1 MLGVKNDD
9 YICPKFVRMELSDS
23 EFSQIIKVIDE
34 NSSYDFGDYSEKSL
48 NRRLVKVLMDFRIP
62 VSELL
67 FRLETQPDFLE
78 TVVKKI
84 TVNTTEMFRDPS
96 VWLDMQ
102 HSIMPVFANRDV
114 INIWHSGCS
123 TGQEVYSMIILLS
136 ELGLLER
143 TNIYASDL
151 NTDALEK
158 AKNGVYKYRFNLNYL
173 DNFEKV
179 IRPLRN
185 NQSLAKEELYDRYLE
200 IDAHSDTIHIKPDL
214 LKKPIF
220 AKHDLVN
227 EKCVFDAR
235 FDLILCRNVII
246 YFNIHLQNKV
256 FELTHEKLVKDGIL
270 LLGAH
275 ESIHGE
281 FLAKYAKQGYYYKKI

>member
-1 MLGVKNDD
+1 
-9 YICPKFVRMELSDS
+9 MEISDS
-23 EFSQIIKVIDE
+23 EFSQIVKTIHEK
-34 NSSYDFGDYSEKSL
+34 SAYDFGDYSEKSL
-48 NRRLVKVLMDFRIP
+48 HRRLVKILMDFRIP

-67 FRLETQPDFLE
+67 FRVKTEPDFLE
-78 TVVKKI
+78 TVVRKI

-96 VWLDMQ
+96 VWIDMQ
-102 HSIMPVFANRDV
+102 RSIIPVFANNDV
-114 INIWHSGCS
+114 INIWHAGCS

-136 ELGLLER
+136 ELGLLEK

-158 AKNGVYKYRFNLNYL
+158 AKKGVYKYRFNLNYL

-185 NQSLAKEELYDRYLE
+185 NQSLTNKELYDRYLE
-200 IDAHSDTIHIKPDL
+200 IDSLTDTIRIKPAL
-214 LKKPIF
+214 LKKPVF

-227 EKCVFDAR
+227 DKGIFDVR

-246 YFNIHLQNKV
+246 YFNINLQNKV
-256 FELTHEKLVKDGIL
+256 FELAYENLVENGIL

-281 FLAKYAKQGYYYKKI
+281 FLAKYVKHGYHYRKIKEPIR

>member
-1 MLGVKNDD
+1 MG
-9 YICPKFVRMELSDS
+9 ISDS
-23 EFSQIIKVIDE
+23 EFSQIIKVIRE
-34 NSSYDFGDYSEKSL
+34 KSSYDFSDYSDKSL
-48 NRRLVKVLMDFRIP
+48 NRRLVKILMDFRIT

-67 FRLETQPDFLE
+67 FCLETKPDFLE
-78 TVVKKI
+78 TAVKKI
-84 TVNTTEMFRDPS
+84 TVNTTEMFRDPA
-96 VWLDMQ
+96 VWIDMQ
-102 HSIMPVFANRDV
+102 HSIIPIFANNDV
-114 INIWHSGCS
+114 INIWHAGCS

-136 ELGLLER
+136 ELGLLEK

-200 IDAHSDTIHIKPDL
+200 IDLLSDTLRIKPDL

-220 AKHDLVN
+220 AKHNLVN
-227 EKCVFDAR
+227 EKCVFDTR

-246 YFNIHLQNKV
+246 YFNINLQNRV
-256 FELTHEKLVKDGIL
+256 FKLVYENLVKNGIL

-281 FLAKYAKQGYYYKKI
+281 FLTKYVKHDYHYRKVEA